1 MAYNRIGVLKADS
14 FLSQRWLERIILR
27 GNRLTTIE
35 GGAFNALAKI
45 HILNLSYNRLN
56 KLNSDTFQG
65 AEKMEY
71 LDMSN
76 NYFDLFPSIA
86 LKSLTALK
94 HLNLSSNMISK
105 IEISDISSMT
115 KLEVLDLSRNNIAH
129 LHPGLF
135 TSLKSLRYLDLGVNQ
150 LRTIEENALNGL
162 QSLEMLNLQDNN
174 LLSIPATALM
184 SLPRLAALKLDYNR
198 ITAIPPELLKLIAS
212 RLTIFGLAKNVIRE
226 LPPDVFRDFQKLK
239 SLDLNGNF
247 LINLEPTGLEE
258 SLDNLNV
265 RDNQLTTVSASA
277 LNYRMLTK
285 LDLSRNNLKELDST
299 AFSNVPT
306 LLQLNVSRNSHL
318 ASLPP
323 GVFDPLR
330 KLEILDL
337 SSTGLKQ
344 IPPFT
349 FDELFALMY
358 LNLAQNHLTE
368 IPEMMFKN
376 LLNLTYLDLSN
387 NNIVNIRVGSLYGL
401 SSMKRLDLSFNKL
414 TTFKGDYFNSKIKP
428 DSSSLEELNLNNNEL
443 SYLFPSSFTIHS
455 KLKTLKLAFNKF
467 NYFPKELILGLNN
480 IQEVDLSNNQL
491 KTIDD
496 YDYGFLPRL
505 RKLNLNNNN
514 IDSISE
520 TCFFNSS
527 QLQII
532 NLSFNRL
539 EKLGERLFNSLYRLK
554 ILNLN
559 NNSLSELPD
568 TIFERSR
575 IRMLEHI
582 SLAWNQ
588 FTEAPLRSLQKQY
601 FFLTSVDL
609 SHNNIEHIPSD
620 DSTMVN
626 IKHLDLSFNPL
637 TRESV
642 NNILNEPK
650 TVRALNLAGT
660 NIEEV
665 VHLETPFLQ
674 YLNLSYNNIK
684 LLGQNIFDRSTLLEE
699 LDLGH
704 NAINS
709 LDPFTPLWAKL
720 HNLQTLDLSYN
731 PIDKIKQGH
740 FDSLNSLIYL
750 SLTNLP
756 DIERIEKFAFKNFYN
771 LEILKAYNYP
781 KLGYMD
787 TQGLLNQLT
796 LLEILDI
803 EITDTAIG
811 SDQVISIM
819 NARLKQLVLRGSR
832 LKSVLASTLAG
843 LKSPEITIG
852 LHNSSVTSLPP
863 ALLVPL
869 PRSSRI
875 TLDIGDNAIST
886 LSAQFL
892 VQLED
897 RKNNVVLTGLERN
910 PIQCDC
916 NARALRRSH
925 LGLNIVCTSPVEL
938 SSRLLVETGDD
949 ELTCDVRKTTT
960 TSTTAPTTVRSTRR
974 STTTT
979 SEPEII
985 WSLPPNTASP
995 VTKRA
1000 PIVRSGASMTTI
1012 SNDDTLIIGIV
1023 GGVIG
1028 FIVILIIIICIVR
1041 LRMINNNS
1049 IVQAHQ
1055 HCMNPQCPCPKYMG
1069 SPYMTPVAPSSYY
1082 MPYEKEMTLR

>member
-1 MAYNRIGVLKADS
+1 MIDDFPYPCRCKRMGEGQLAMDCDNVAFPNGEHPSLPFGLNLVTFSQRWVGHQILPMQIFSNADIPIRRLDFSGNALRRLSDKLFSPHRDTLQELRLADNLFGDSLNPIFSTSEFHGLANLRILDLSDNQIKAIEEGILKGCDNLLELRLDHNRFTAIPSVSLNGPKSLRILSMAYNRIGLLKADS

-56 KLNSDTFQG
+56 KLNSDTFQ
-65 AEKMEY
+65 
-71 LDMSN
+71 
-76 NYFDLFPSIA
+76 
-86 LKSLTALK
+86 
-94 HLNLSSNMISK
+94 
-105 IEISDISSMT
+105 
-115 KLEVLDLSRNNIAH
+115 
-129 LHPGLF
+129 
-135 TSLKSLRYLDLGVNQ
+135 
-150 LRTIEENALNGL
+150 ENALNGL

-198 ITAIPPELLKLIAS
+198 ITAVQPELLKLIAS

-226 LPPDVFRDFQKLK
+226 LAPDVFRDFQKLK

-247 LINLEPTGLEE
+247 LINLETTGLEE

-265 RDNQLTTVSASA
+265 RDNQLTTVSSSA

-285 LDLSRNNLKELDST
+285 LDLSRNNLKEFDST
-299 AFSNVPT
+299 VFSNVPT
-306 LLQLNVSRNSHL
+306 LLHLNLSRNSHL
-318 ASLPP
+318 TSLPS

-344 IPPFT
+344 IPQFT
-349 FDELFALMY
+349 FDELFALKY

-387 NNIVNIRVGSLYGL
+387 NNIVNLRVGSLYGL

-480 IQEVDLSNNQL
+480 LQEVDLSNNQL

-539 EKLGERLFNSLYRLK
+539 DKLGERLFNTLYRLK

-559 NNSLSELPD
+559 NNSLTELPD

-674 YLNLSYNNIK
+674 YLNLSHNTIK

-731 PIDKIKQGH
+731 PIDRIKQGH
-740 FDSLNSLIYL
+740 FDSLYSLIYL

-756 DIERIEKFAFKNFYN
+756 EIERIEKFAFKNFNN

-787 TQGLLNQLT
+787 TQGLLNQLN

-819 NARLKQLVLRGSR
+819 NARLKQLILRGSR

-897 RKNNVVLTGLERN
+897 RKNNVVLAGLER
-910 PIQCDC
+910 
-916 NARALRRSH
+916 
-925 LGLNIVCTSPVEL
+925 
-938 SSRLLVETGDD
+938 
-949 ELTCDVRKTTT
+949 
-960 TSTTAPTTVRSTRR
+960 
-974 STTTT
+974 
-979 SEPEII
+979 
-985 WSLPPNTASP
+985 
-995 VTKRA
+995 
-1000 PIVRSGASMTTI
+1000 
-1012 SNDDTLIIGIV
+1012 
-1023 GGVIG
+1023 
-1028 FIVILIIIICIVR
+1028 
-1041 LRMINNNS
+1041 
-1049 IVQAHQ
+1049 
-1055 HCMNPQCPCPKYMG
+1055 
-1069 SPYMTPVAPSSYY
+1069 
-1082 MPYEKEMTLR
+1082 